1 MPIPM
6 WPKMDHPG
14 RREGS
19 LVSTGRLL
27 LHFLSIGARRP
38 RASYTIPLNMIVR
51 TTAMLFVNRLVH
63 TLVPGSES
71 EPVDAS
77 CRTNAGFSASL
88 VCIGLNIT
96 LCLAKG
102 IAGLLAGSV
111 SLIADAFNNL
121 SDASSNIVSLLG
133 FRLASRP
140 ADEGHPYGHGRYEY
154 LAGLFVAVLV
164 CAVGIN
170 LILESVTKIIK
181 PSPTAYTFISLAALA
196 ASMLVKLWMAAFNR
210 TLGDR
215 IDSETLIA
223 TAQDSKNDVIT
234 SGSVLV
240 AALISQTTGFD
251 LDGWAG
257 LGVGVFICISGLGL
271 VRDAISP
278 LLGQAPDP
286 KLVQAIRDKIMS
298 YPQVLGTHDLMV
310 HDYGPGRQFASAHV
324 EMPGEGDAF
333 EHHEILDT
341 IEHDIKRQMGIGITL
356 HCDPIATTGDDLR
369 GWVKR
374 GVMQIDPALS
384 IHDLHEHDGFVS
396 FDLVRPDGFDISDEE
411 LLELVTRIVHER
423 RPDASCVVT
432 FDSGFSSP
440 DRPAEQL

>member
-1 MPIPM
+1 
-6 WPKMDHPG
+6 
-14 RREGS
+14 
-19 LVSTGRLL
+19 
-27 LHFLSIGARRP
+27 
-38 RASYTIPLNMIVR
+38 
-51 TTAMLFVNRLVH
+51 MLFVNRLVH

-196 ASMLVKLWMAAFNR
+196 TSMLVKLWMAAFNR

-257 LGVGVFICISGLGL
+257 LGVGIFICISGLGL
-271 VRDAISP
+271 VRDAMEHAVDLAVP
-278 LLGQAPDP
+278 LD
-286 KLVQAIRDKIMS
+286 VS
-298 YPQVLGTHDLMV
+298 T
-310 HDYGPGRQFASAHV
+310 
-324 EMPGEGDAF
+324 
-333 EHHEILDT
+333 
-341 IEHDIKRQMGIGITL
+341 GIG
-356 HCDPIATTGDDLR
+356 
-369 GWVKR
+369 
-374 GVMQIDPALS
+374 
-384 IHDLHEHDGFVS
+384 
-396 FDLVRPDGFDISDEE
+396 SDW
-411 LLELVTRIVHER
+411 
-423 RPDASCVVT
+423 
-432 FDSGFSSP
+432 
-440 DRPAEQL
+440 QLAAH

>member
-6 WPKMDHPG
+6 WPKMDRPG

-19 LVSTGRLL
+19 LVSTGRPL

-38 RASYTIPLNMIVR
+38 RTSYTIPLIMIVR

-63 TLVPGSES
+63 MLVPGSES
-71 EPVDAS
+71 EPVDTS
-77 CRTNAGFSASL
+77 RRTNAGFAASL
-88 VCIGLNIT
+88 ICIGLNIT

-181 PSPTAYTFISLAALA
+181 PSPTVYSALSMAALVL
-196 ASMLVKLWMAAFNR
+196 SMLVKFWMAAFNR
-210 TLGDR
+210 ALGNR

-223 TAQDSKNDVIT
+223 TAQDSKNDVTT

-257 LGVGVFICISGLGL
+257 LGVGIFICISGMGL

-423 RPDASCVVT
+423 RPDVSCVVT

-440 DRPAEQL
+440 ERPAEQL

>member
-1 MPIPM
+1 
-6 WPKMDHPG
+6 
-14 RREGS
+14 
-19 LVSTGRLL
+19 
-27 LHFLSIGARRP
+27 
-38 RASYTIPLNMIVR
+38 
-51 TTAMLFVNRLVH
+51 MLFVNRLVH
-63 TLVPGSES
+63 TLVPGSEG
-71 EPVDAS
+71 EPVDTS
-77 CRTNAGFSASL
+77 CRTNAGFAASL
-88 VCIGLNIT
+88 ICIGLNIT

-181 PSPTAYTFISLAALA
+181 PSPTAYTLVSLAALVL
-196 ASMLVKLWMAAFNR
+196 SMLVKFWMAAFNR
-210 TLGDR
+210 ALGNR

-234 SGSVLV
+234 SGSVLM

-257 LGVGVFICISGLGL
+257 LGVGIFICISGMGL

-310 HDYGPGRQFASAHV
+310 HDYGPGHQFASIHV
-324 EMPGEGDAF
+324 ELPAEQDPLEAHDLIDNIERDFMKHD
-333 EHHEILDT
+333 HLMVT
-341 IEHDIKRQMGIGITL
+341 IHY
-356 HCDPIATTGDDLR
+356 DPIVTSDAAVGVLR
-369 GWVKR
+369 SRLTEKLR
-374 GVMQIDPALS
+374 QLDPALS
-384 IHDLHEHDGFVS
+384 LHDLRIVPGKTHTNVL
-396 FDLVRPDGFDISDEE
+396 FDLVLPAGYAGDKVE
-411 LLELVTRIVHER
+411 LLTQM
-423 RPDASCVVT
+423 
-432 FDSGFSSP
+432 
-440 DRPAEQL
+440 EQFIKEQDPTYNCIIKLEQSYTAAAHK

>member
-63 TLVPGSES
+63 TLVPGSEG
-71 EPVDAS
+71 EPVDTS
-77 CRTNAGFSASL
+77 CRTNAGFAASL
-88 VCIGLNIT
+88 ICIGLNIT

-140 ADEGHPYGHGRYEY
+140 ADEGHPYG
-154 LAGLFVAVLV
+154 
-164 CAVGIN
+164 IN
-170 LILESVTKIIK
+170 LVLESIAKIIK

-196 ASMLVKLWMAAFNR
+196 TSMLVKLWMAAFNR

-257 LGVGVFICISGLGL
+257 LGVGIFICISGLGL

-356 HCDPIATTGDDLR
+356 HCDLIATTGDDLR

-384 IHDLHEHDGFVS
+384 IHDLHEHNGFVS

-440 DRPAEQL
+440 ERPAEQL

>member
-1 MPIPM
+1 
-6 WPKMDHPG
+6 
-14 RREGS
+14 
-19 LVSTGRLL
+19 
-27 LHFLSIGARRP
+27 
-38 RASYTIPLNMIVR
+38 
-51 TTAMLFVNRLVH
+51 MLFVNRLVH
-63 TLVPGSES
+63 TLVPGSEG
-71 EPVDAS
+71 EPVDTS
-77 CRTNAGFSASL
+77 CRTNAGFAASL
-88 VCIGLNIT
+88 ICIGLNIT

-170 LILESVTKIIK
+170 LILESITKIIK

-196 ASMLVKLWMAAFNR
+196 TSMLVKLWMAAFNR

-234 SGSVLV
+234 SGSVLA
-240 AALISQTTGFD
+240 AALISQATGFD

-257 LGVGVFICISGLGL
+257 LGVGIFICISGMGL

-341 IEHDIKRQMGIGITL
+341 IEHDIKHQMGIGITL

-374 GVMQIDPALS
+374 GIMQIDPALS

-423 RPDASCVVT
+423 RPDVSCVVT

-440 DRPAEQL
+440 ERPAEQL

>member
-1 MPIPM
+1 M

-63 TLVPGSES
+63 TLVPGSEG

-77 CRTNAGFSASL
+77 CRTNAGFAASL
-88 VCIGLNIT
+88 ICVGLNIT

-170 LILESVTKIIK
+170 LILESVTK
-181 PSPTAYTFISLAALA
+181 
-196 ASMLVKLWMAAFNR
+196 
-210 TLGDR
+210 
-215 IDSETLIA
+215 
-223 TAQDSKNDVIT
+223 
-234 SGSVLV
+234 
-240 AALISQTTGFD
+240 
-251 LDGWAG
+251 
-257 LGVGVFICISGLGL
+257 
-271 VRDAISP
+271 
-278 LLGQAPDP
+278 
-286 KLVQAIRDKIMS
+286 KI
-298 YPQVLGTHDLMV
+298 
-310 HDYGPGRQFASAHV
+310 GRAHV
-324 EMPGEGDAF
+324 
-333 EHHEILDT
+333 
-341 IEHDIKRQMGIGITL
+341 
-356 HCDPIATTGDDLR
+356 
-369 GWVKR
+369 
-374 GVMQIDPALS
+374 
-384 IHDLHEHDGFVS
+384 
-396 FDLVRPDGFDISDEE
+396 
-411 LLELVTRIVHER
+411 
-423 RPDASCVVT
+423 
-432 FDSGFSSP
+432 
-440 DRPAEQL
+440 

>member
-1 MPIPM
+1 
-6 WPKMDHPG
+6 
-14 RREGS
+14 
-19 LVSTGRLL
+19 
-27 LHFLSIGARRP
+27 
-38 RASYTIPLNMIVR
+38 
-51 TTAMLFVNRLVH
+51 
-63 TLVPGSES
+63 
-71 EPVDAS
+71 
-77 CRTNAGFSASL
+77 
-88 VCIGLNIT
+88 
-96 LCLAKG
+96 
-102 IAGLLAGSV
+102 
-111 SLIADAFNNL
+111 
-121 SDASSNIVSLLG
+121 
-133 FRLASRP
+133 
-140 ADEGHPYGHGRYEY
+140 
-154 LAGLFVAVLV
+154 
-164 CAVGIN
+164 
-170 LILESVTKIIK
+170 
-181 PSPTAYTFISLAALA
+181 
-196 ASMLVKLWMAAFNR
+196 MLVKLWMAAFNR
-210 TLGDR
+210 TLGNR

-234 SGSVLV
+234 SGSVLA
-240 AALISQTTGFD
+240 AALISQATGFD

-257 LGVGVFICISGLGL
+257 LGVGIFICISGMGL

-341 IEHDIKRQMGIGITL
+341 IEHDIKHQMGIGITL

-374 GVMQIDPALS
+374 GIMQIDPALS

-411 LLELVTRIVHER
+411 LLGLVTRIVHER

>member
-1 MPIPM
+1 M

-102 IAGLLAGSV
+102 TAGLLAGSV

-170 LILESVTKIIK
+170 LILESITKIIK
-181 PSPTAYTFISLAALA
+181 PSPTVYSALSMAALVL
-196 ASMLVKLWMAAFNR
+196 SMLVKFWMAA
-210 TLGDR
+210 
-215 IDSETLIA
+215 S
-223 TAQDSKNDVIT
+223 TAHWVTASIPKRSSPRRQDSKNDVIT
-234 SGSVLV
+234 SGSVLA

-257 LGVGVFICISGLGL
+257 LGVGIFICISGLGL
-271 VRDAISP
+271 VRDAISRCWGK
-278 LLGQAPDP
+278 LPDP

-440 DRPAEQL
+440 ERPAEQL

>member
-1 MPIPM
+1 MPIPI
-6 WPKMDHPG
+6 WPKMEHPVG
-14 RREGS
+14 QEAL
-19 LVSTGRLL
+19 LVSAGRPL
-27 LHFLSIGARRP
+27 LHFLSTGARRAH
-38 RASYTIPLNMIVR
+38 ASYTIPLTMIVR
-51 TTAMLFVNRLVH
+51 MTAMLFVNRLVH

-71 EPVDAS
+71 EPVDTS
-77 CRTNAGFSASL
+77 CRTKAGFAASL
-88 VCIGLNIT
+88 ICIGLNIT

-170 LILESVTKIIK
+170 LILESVAKIIK
-181 PSPTAYTFISLAALA
+181 PSPTAYSALSMAALVL
-196 ASMLVKLWMAAFNR
+196 SMLVKFWMAAFNR

-234 SGSVLV
+234 SGAVLA
-240 AALISQTTGFD
+240 AALISQTTDFD

-257 LGVGVFICISGLGL
+257 LGVGIFICISGMGL
-271 VRDAISP
+271 VRDAISRCWDKRP
-278 LLGQAPDP
+278 SPSSFRKSRQDYVVPAGLGHTRPHGAR
-286 KLVQAIRDKIMS
+286 LR
-298 YPQVLGTHDLMV
+298 
-310 HDYGPGRQFASAHV
+310 PGRQFASAHV

-341 IEHDIKRQMGIGITL
+341 IEHDIKHQMGIDITL

-374 GVMQIDPALS
+374 GVSA
-384 IHDLHEHDGFVS
+384 
-396 FDLVRPDGFDISDEE
+396 
-411 LLELVTRIVHER
+411 
-423 RPDASCVVT
+423 
-432 FDSGFSSP
+432 
-440 DRPAEQL
+440 DRPRALHPRPSRTRWLCVI

>member
-1 MPIPM
+1 
-6 WPKMDHPG
+6 
-14 RREGS
+14 
-19 LVSTGRLL
+19 
-27 LHFLSIGARRP
+27 
-38 RASYTIPLNMIVR
+38 
-51 TTAMLFVNRLVH
+51 MLFVNRLVH

-71 EPVDAS
+71 EPVDTS
-77 CRTNAGFSASL
+77 CRTNAGFAASL
-88 VCIGLNIT
+88 ICIGLNIT

-170 LILESVTKIIK
+170 LILGSVTKIIK
-181 PSPTAYTFISLAALA
+181 PSPTAYSALSMAALVL
-196 ASMLVKLWMAAFNR
+196 SMLVKFWMAAFNR
-210 TLGDR
+210 TLGNR

-223 TAQDSKNDVIT
+223 TAQDSKNDVIA
-234 SGSVLV
+234 SASVLA

-257 LGVGVFICISGLGL
+257 LGVGIFICISGMGL

-341 IEHDIKRQMGIGITL
+341 IEHDIKHQMGIDITL

-374 GVMQIDPALS
+374 GIAQIDPTLS

-423 RPDASCVVT
+423 RPDVSCVVT

>member
-1 MPIPM
+1 M

-14 RREGS
+14 RREGL
-19 LVSTGRLL
+19 LVSAGRPL
-27 LHFLSIGARRP
+27 LHFLSTGARCAH
-38 RASYTIPLNMIVR
+38 ASYTIPLNMIVR
-51 TTAMLFVNRLVH
+51 TTAMLFVNQLVH
-63 TLVPGSES
+63 TLVPGSEG
-71 EPVDAS
+71 EPS
-77 CRTNAGFSASL
+77 MLLSHQR
-88 VCIGLNIT
+88 GLRRKPH
-96 LCLAKG
+96 LHWPQHHPVPGQG

-181 PSPTAYTFISLAALA
+181 PSPTAYTLVSLAALVL
-196 ASMLVKLWMAAFNR
+196 SMLVKFWMAAFNR
-210 TLGDR
+210 ALGNR

-234 SGSVLV
+234 SGSVLA

-257 LGVGVFICISGLGL
+257 LGVGVFICISGMGL

-423 RPDASCVVT
+423 RPNVSCVVT

>member
-1 MPIPM
+1 M
-6 WPKMDHPG
+6 
-14 RREGS
+14 
-19 LVSTGRLL
+19 
-27 LHFLSIGARRP
+27 
-38 RASYTIPLNMIVR
+38 
-51 TTAMLFVNRLVH
+51 
-63 TLVPGSES
+63 
-71 EPVDAS
+71 
-77 CRTNAGFSASL
+77 
-88 VCIGLNIT
+88 
-96 LCLAKG
+96 
-102 IAGLLAGSV
+102 
-111 SLIADAFNNL
+111 
-121 SDASSNIVSLLG
+121 SLLG

-181 PSPTAYTFISLAALA
+181 PSPTAYTLVSLAALVL
-196 ASMLVKLWMAAFNR
+196 SMLVKFWMAAFNR
-210 TLGDR
+210 ALGNR

-234 SGSVLV
+234 SGSVLA

-257 LGVGVFICISGLGL
+257 LGVGVFICISGMGL

-423 RPDASCVVT
+423 RPNVSCVVT

>member
-1 MPIPM
+1 
-6 WPKMDHPG
+6 
-14 RREGS
+14 
-19 LVSTGRLL
+19 
-27 LHFLSIGARRP
+27 
-38 RASYTIPLNMIVR
+38 
-51 TTAMLFVNRLVH
+51 MLFVNRLVH
-63 TLVPGSES
+63 TLVPGSEG

-77 CRTNAGFSASL
+77 CRTNAGFAASL
-88 VCIGLNIT
+88 ICIGLNIT

-111 SLIADAFNNL
+111 SLVADAFNNL

-170 LILESVTKIIK
+170 LVLESITKIIK
-181 PSPTAYTFISLAALA
+181 PSPTAYTLVSLAALVL
-196 ASMLVKLWMAAFNR
+196 SMLVKLWMAAFNR
-210 TLGDR
+210 ALGDR

-234 SGSVLV
+234 SGSVLA

-257 LGVGVFICISGLGL
+257 LGVGIFICISGMGL

-286 KLVQAIRDKIMS
+286 KLVQEIRDRIMS

-341 IEHDIKRQMGIGITL
+341 IEHDIKRQMGIDITL

-374 GVMQIDPALS
+374 GVMQIDTALS
-384 IHDLHEHDGFVS
+384 IHDLHEHDGFV
-396 FDLVRPDGFDISDEE
+396 
-411 LLELVTRIVHER
+411 
-423 RPDASCVVT
+423 
-432 FDSGFSSP
+432 
-440 DRPAEQL
+440 

>member
-1 MPIPM
+1 
-6 WPKMDHPG
+6 
-14 RREGS
+14 
-19 LVSTGRLL
+19 
-27 LHFLSIGARRP
+27 
-38 RASYTIPLNMIVR
+38 
-51 TTAMLFVNRLVH
+51 
-63 TLVPGSES
+63 
-71 EPVDAS
+71 
-77 CRTNAGFSASL
+77 
-88 VCIGLNIT
+88 
-96 LCLAKG
+96 
-102 IAGLLAGSV
+102 
-111 SLIADAFNNL
+111 
-121 SDASSNIVSLLG
+121 
-133 FRLASRP
+133 
-140 ADEGHPYGHGRYEY
+140 
-154 LAGLFVAVLV
+154 
-164 CAVGIN
+164 
-170 LILESVTKIIK
+170 
-181 PSPTAYTFISLAALA
+181 
-196 ASMLVKLWMAAFNR
+196 MLVKFWMAAFNR

-234 SGSVLV
+234 SGSVLA

-257 LGVGVFICISGLGL
+257 LGVGIFICISGLGL

-324 EMPGEGDAF
+324 EMPGEGDAC
-333 EHHEILDT
+333 EH
-341 IEHDIKRQMGIGITL
+341 
-356 HCDPIATTGDDLR
+356 P
-369 GWVKR
+369 
-374 GVMQIDPALS
+374 LS